1 LHKGGV
7 IAMTTGKLIKQKT
20 GNNKVPLFKNLT
32 GKVPFGAVAHFQTI
46 LTAFVVIFVY
56 LDM

>member
-1 LHKGGV
+1 
-7 IAMTTGKLIKQKT
+7 MTTGKLIKQKT